1 MQEVTLSLKEYDNL
15 LKDSDDLVIVSLR
28 NDYLQR
34 QLNTANEHINNLDD
48 TIKHYKDLWRSAEKR
63 ADKRLEEYRDERIT
77 RTRITKL
84 WARRKI

>member
-1 MQEVTLSLKEYDNL
+1 MQEVTISLKEYNNL

-63 ADKRLEEYRDERIT
+63 VDRADKRLEEYRDERIT

-84 WARRKI
+84 

>member
-1 MQEVTLSLKEYDNL
+1 MQEVTISLKEYDNL

-84 WARRKI
+84 

>member
-15 LKDSDDLVIVSLR
+15 LKDSDDSVIVSLR

-84 WARRKI
+84 

>member
-48 TIKHYKDLWRSAEKR
+48 TIKHYKDLWRSAGKRVDR

-84 WARRKI
+84 